1 MAAIYLVR
9 ITIGSNLIDYPNK
22 LTTHTADLNTNN
34 IMWHSVISTDDAK
47 YLCADI
53 NSSYLE
59 TQLDWTEHMR
69 MLLDIVPEELQE
81 AYGPKEKAKIGFVY
95 MEIQKVMYGLP
106 QSVILAN
113 KLFNKRLTELG
124 YFEML
129 HTLGLWKHV
138 SRPIAFTLVVN
149 DFGNKYVGRE
159 HAEHLMQ

>member
-1 MAAIYLVR
+1 
-9 ITIGSNLIDYPNK
+9 
-22 LTTHTADLNTNN
+22 
-34 IMWHSVISTDDAK
+34 
-47 YLCADI
+47 
-53 NSSYLE
+53 
-59 TQLDWTEHMR
+59 MR

>member
-1 MAAIYLVR
+1 
-9 ITIGSNLIDYPNK
+9 
-22 LTTHTADLNTNN
+22 
-34 IMWHSVISTDDAK
+34 
-47 YLCADI
+47 
-53 NSSYLE
+53 
-59 TQLDWTEHMR
+59 

-138 SRPIAFTLVVN
+138 SRPISFTLVVN
-149 DFGNKYVGRE
+149 DFGIKYVGQD
-159 HAEHLMQ
+159 HAEHLINTIKNYYNVKMGWTGGLYCGIKLECNYDKMYLDI